1 MRLDLNIL
9 NHLGQNL
16 YSNTPAVLSEVIAN
30 SWDADASVVKIT
42 CDQEYDL
49 ITIVD
54 NGNGMDLNDINDKFL
69 CVGYRK
75 RDNGENISPKYGR
88 RVMGRKG
95 IGKL

>member
-9 NHLGQNL
+9 NHLGLNL

-42 CDQEYDL
+42 CNQEDDL

-69 CVGYRK
+69 CVGNRK
-75 RDNGENISPKYGR
+75 RDKGENI
-88 RVMGRKG
+88 
-95 IGKL
+95 

>member
-9 NHLGQNL
+9 NHLGLNL

-30 SWDADASVVKIT
+30 SWDADASVVEIT
-42 CDQEYDL
+42 CNQEDDL

-75 RDNGENISPKYGR
+75 
-88 RVMGRKG
+88 
-95 IGKL
+95 